1 MSNPCG
7 AMEARWTSNS
17 KVVGSS
23 PIRGGT
29 LFFFPSFST
38 FLHIL
43 LHIQTEIEIEG
54 GSGGVSVNIPRI
66 AGSVSP
72 SGAEQG
78 YHLCSCGNGRIF
90 LVNSNPLG
98 CFAAVGHNQLGNVC
112 S

>member
-1 MSNPCG
+1 M
-7 AMEARWTSNS
+7 AQWKR
-17 KVVGSS
+17 VGLLIQRLWVRVPS
-23 PIRGGT
+23 GVEQY
-29 LFFFPSFST
+29 FFFLSLST
-38 FLHIL
+38 F

-66 AGSVSP
+66 AGSVLP

>member
-23 PIRGGT
+23 PIRGDS
-29 LFFFPSFST
+29 FFFLSLST
-38 FLHIL
+38 FLHT
-43 LHIQTEIEIEG
+43 QTEIEIEG

-66 AGSVSP
+66 ASSVSP
-72 SGAEQG
+72 SGADQG
-78 YHLCSCGNGRIF
+78 YHMCSCESGRLF
-90 LVNSNPLG
+90 LVNSNPQG
-98 CFAAVGHNQLGNVC
+98 CFAAVGHNQLGNIC